1 MKINISF
8 MRRFR
13 FGIKVEMHKIIAF
26 VKTLAL
32 LLFFMILTILLF
44 RVAPQFFN
52 VNFVAYTLVF
62 DILYILTIFP
72 LSGGSLNKFAVLLV
86 GNIFSFIWNCLYPH
100 FLLTLIHGNP
110 VSNMIFQFI
119 NPVVNALWIISAWA
133 FGFSLI
139 TVQESAEE
147 VNI

>member
-1 MKINISF
+1 MK
-8 MRRFR
+8 RFR
-13 FGIKVEMHKIIAF
+13 FGIKVEMHRIIAF

-32 LLFFMILTILLF
+32 LLSFMILTILLF

-52 VNFVAYTLVF
+52 VNFVAYTLAF

-72 LSGGSLNKFAVLLV
+72 LGGGSLNKLAVLLV
-86 GNIFSFIWNCLYPH
+86 GNILSFIWNCLYPH
-100 FLLTLIHGNP
+100 FLLTLAHGNFI
-110 VSNMIFQFI
+110 SNVIFQFI
-119 NPVVNALWIISAWA
+119 NPIVNALWIISVWA

-139 TVQESAEE
+139 TVQKSAEE